1 MQEIKINVTLT
12 ERQVEEVLIGLDTWK
27 DISNRNR
34 SGHASTINPIMKM
47 LQKEMK
53 KAKKEIG
60 AGQ

>member
-1 MQEIKINVTLT
+1 MKEVEINVTLN
-12 ERQVEEVLIGLDTWK
+12 EGQLEHILEGLYTWK

-34 SGHASTINPIMKM
+34 QGFASSINPIIKM

>member
-1 MQEIKINVTLT
+1 MQEIKINVTLN
-12 ERQVEEVLIGLDTWK
+12 EGQLEHILEGLYTWK

-34 SGHASTINPIMKM
+34 QGFASAINPIIKM

>member
-1 MQEIKINVTLT
+1 MPEIKINVDLT
-12 ERQVEEVLIGLDTWK
+12 EKQVEEVLIGLDTWK

-34 SGHASTINPIMKM
+34 MGHASTINPIMKM

>member
-1 MQEIKINVTLT
+1 MEEIKINVTLN
-12 ERQVEEVLIGLDTWK
+12 EKQVEEILIGLDAWK
-27 DISNRNR
+27 EISNRNR
-34 SGHASTINPIMKM
+34 SGYASSINPIMKM